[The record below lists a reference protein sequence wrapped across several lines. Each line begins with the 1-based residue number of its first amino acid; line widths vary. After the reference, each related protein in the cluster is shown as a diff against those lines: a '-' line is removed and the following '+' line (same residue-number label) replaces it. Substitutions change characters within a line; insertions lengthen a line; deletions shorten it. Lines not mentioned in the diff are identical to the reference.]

1 MFSNYLQV
9 QVGAGLDGLPGM
21 QTAVCPA
28 AQQIE
33 QDGVPKVPTISQ
45 NIPEQLGCFFC
56 PFCAHAAPPDV
67 AKQTQSASSN
77 SLR

>member
-1 MFSNYLQV
+1 
-9 QVGAGLDGLPGM
+9 M

-28 AQQIE
+28 AQQME
-33 QDGVPKVPTISQ
+33 QDGAPKLPTISQ
-45 NIPEQLGCFFC
+45 NIPEQLGGFFC